1 MLAWF
6 EDLANPLLLYIAE
19 MTFVKYIG
27 QMEPAEVCMMVGTC
41 LDAAVARVGK
51 PVPLQAQSV
60 AAVGRLM
67 AAAGQVQGMMQAAN
81 PSNDQCDTCKVRACV
96 LEECSSCC
104 MVLVRQQRVL
114 VVLCML
120 CALATSDYLECGC
133 QGWGKVP
140 AVLSFHLY
148 CLEHCVVQLGS
159 HCAAVSC
166 TSSTDVIPRCTRSSL
181 ACRLM
186 CSW

>member
-1 MLAWF
+1 
-6 EDLANPLLLYIAE
+6 

-67 AAAGQVQGMMQAAN
+67 AAAGQVQGMLQAAN

-96 LEECSSCC
+96 LEECNSCC
-104 MVLVRQQRVL
+104 TGAR
-114 VVLCML
+114 
-120 CALATSDYLECGC
+120 
-133 QGWGKVP
+133 
-140 AVLSFHLY
+140 
-148 CLEHCVVQLGS
+148 
-159 HCAAVSC
+159 
-166 TSSTDVIPRCTRSSL
+166 
-181 ACRLM
+181 
-186 CSW
+186 